1 MKIVRTVFLS
11 ALLVAIAGQLF
22 AQVKVKGTV
31 VDSLDQPITN
41 VNVYAT
47 GLDSTEIK
55 AFDYTNKEGQ
65 FSLKLKLNRA
75 YLLHVSALGYKKE
88 IIKIPKFSTPDTLV
102 KTITLQP
109 KTFKL
114 KALEVEAERKSII
127 AKGDT
132 VIYNVSAFARGSED
146 TVEDLLKLLPGITV
160 SSSGRIK
167 FNGKTVSKVLIGGD
181 DLFGRNYTILT
192 KNLTADAIETVSAI
206 TNYHVNPALEGISKS
221 EKTVLNLE
229 LKESFKVDFFG
240 TISALYDLDD
250 HYEGRSNVI
259 SITKNMKGYLFVNSN
274 NIGKSP
280 AGSIYNLL
288 DTKSSF
294 QFNSSSTLGANTG
307 SSAFINTAPQRV
319 SQLDQNQ
326 YLNNKSS
333 LVALSMI
340 YEPVKKLKIQGT
352 GYFLPANRR
361 INMRAVTRYEPGLQL
376 PALVQQR
383 LTDKNLNTWLGKL
396 TAKYTFSRGTN
407 LKYIGTFNTSK
418 EHYRTDHIFRNQPL
432 QTGLDARQETWNQ
445 YLQFTD
451 KVAEK
456 KAYRVR
462 IRYKTE
468 TLRQDFTIKA
478 PLPGGPFV
486 SDTTS
491 PPLAQHTQSD
501 RSYLGADVTYWSR
514 HSKNLF
520 SIRLGG
526 ERRDSDLHNFMARQ
540 PTFTG
545 SRYWNRYRAFASLT
559 YRQSLSKDFKAYAK
573 LTGNYSWN
581 VTNLQANIDELF
593 YVSPQIGVEYKFGD
607 RQYLD
612 ITYSLNQDL
621 PGLATL
627 YKGRRLAG
635 YRSIQEGASKFTL
648 LPTNVLTAS
657 YRYGNWEDDFVMNAT
672 FNYRTSEKNY
682 TVATTLTSTYNF
694 GTYRLVHD
702 RQTLVGRLGI
712 DQFVDFLQS
721 NLSFQ
726 YRLIQT
732 SFTSLFNDTANNLR
746 SRKHLVQVSFRT
758 AFIGPFNMGGGV
770 EAGFSRTKNKTTDNR
785 SETQYLSG
793 YLTASVK
800 FSEQFNAEAR
810 YQYYNIENAG
820 HYSFLNASLTYELIE
835 DKLSL
840 FLNATNIL
848 DETIFQ
854 TIHLGSYSTY
864 RKRYALNHRYIMIG
878 AEFSIR

>member
-1 MKIVRTVFLS
+1 MCTFKTIVLSFLVFVGVLPCR
-11 ALLVAIAGQLF
+11 AQLT
-22 AQVKVKGTV
+22 VKGTV
-31 VDSLDQPITN
+31 SDSLGNPIIN
-41 VNVYAT
+41 VNIYTT
-47 GLDSTEIK
+47 GLDSTGIK
-55 AFDYTNKEGQ
+55 TFDYTNKEGQ
-65 FSLKLKLNRA
+65 FGLKLKLNRA
-75 YLLHVSALGYKKE
+75 YLLHVSALGYNKKV
-88 IIKIPKFSTPDTLV
+88 IKIPKFTTSDTLV
-102 KTITLQP
+102 KTITLRRTAYQM
-109 KTFKL
+109 
-114 KALEVEAERKSII
+114 KALQVEASQKAITV
-127 AKGDT
+127 KKDT
-132 VIYNVSAFARGSED
+132 VIFNVSAFARGNEE
-146 TVEDLLKLLPGITV
+146 TVEDLLKNLPGVTV
-160 SSSGRIK
+160 SPTGQLK
-167 FNGKTVSKVLIGGD
+167 FNGKTVGKVLIEGD
-181 DLFGRNYTILT
+181 DLFGRNYTMLT
-192 KNLTADAIETVSAI
+192 QNLTAEAIETVSAI

-326 YLNNKSS
+326 YLNNQSS

-340 YEPVKKLKIQGT
+340 YEPVEQLKIQGT
-352 GYFLPANRR
+352 GYFLPANRW
-361 INMRAVTRYEPGLQL
+361 INMRGITRYEPALEL
-376 PALVQQR
+376 PTLVQQR
-383 LTDKNLNTWLGKL
+383 LTDKNINTWLGKL
-396 TAKYTFSRGTN
+396 TAKYTFSTGTN

-432 QTGLDARQETWNQ
+432 QTGLDARQKTWNQ

-451 KVAEK
+451 KVAET
-456 KAYRVR
+456 KAYRLRV
-462 IRYKTE
+462 RYKTE
-468 TLRQDFTIKA
+468 TLRQDFTIKT
-478 PLPGGPFV
+478 PLSGGPFV

-526 ERRDSDLHNFMARQ
+526 ERQGRNLHNLVARQ

-545 SRYWNRYRAFASLT
+545 QRYWNRYRAFASLT
-559 YRQSLSKDFKAYAK
+559 YRQSLSEDLKAYAK

-581 VTNLQANIDELF
+581 VTNLQANIDEFF
-593 YVSPQIGVEYKFGD
+593 YVTPQIGVEYKFGD

-612 ITYSLNQDL
+612 VTYSLNQDL
-621 PGLATL
+621 PGLTTL
-627 YKGRRLAG
+627 YNGRRLAG
-635 YRSIQEGASKFTL
+635 YRIIREGASKFTL

-672 FNYRTSEKNY
+672 FNYRKSEKNY

-694 GTYRLVHD
+694 GAYRLVHD
-702 RQTLVGRLGI
+702 RRMVVGRLGI
-712 DQFVDFLQS
+712 DQFVDFLRS

-726 YRLIQT
+726 YRFIQT
-732 SFTSLFNDTANNLR
+732 SFTSLFNDTANKLR
-746 SRKHLVQVSFRT
+746 SRKHLIGVSFRT
-758 AFIGPFNMGGGV
+758 AFIGSFNMGGGV
-770 EAGFSRTKNKTTDNR
+770 EAGFSSTKNKTTDNR
-785 SETQYLSG
+785 SEAQYLSG
-793 YLTASVK
+793 YLTGSVK
-800 FSEQFNAEAR
+800 FSEQFSAEAK
-810 YQYYNIENAG
+810 YQYYNIEHAG
-820 HYSFLNASLTYELIE
+820 HYSFLSVSLTYELIE

-848 DETIFQ
+848 DETTFQ

-864 RKRYALNHRYIMIG
+864 RKRYALNHRYVMIG